1 MERSEEALVVGLPTG
16 AEGGVVEEGRG
27 AAIVA
32 AVGGA
37 SELTV
42 CSGMLGGGGCRVKPA
57 LTC

>member
-1 MERSEEALVVGLPTG
+1 MEALAVGLPTG

-37 SELTV
+37 FELTV
-42 CSGMLGGGGCRVKPA
+42 CSSMLGGGGCRVKPA